1 MKIGDNNNC
10 NYLMQMCHTWI
21 GLPIKLLLSNIR
33 DLLNLWMV
41 SNNVHLLGNKWMK
54 GKETADMSHE
64 TCGTNRDCKNLADF
78 MKAVK
83 KHDTT
88 PLRTNGCVVSNVQH
102 SDLEKFTTHH
112 TVVDCLG
119 NDACDLG
126 PGTGGPCFFLIRSK
140 VSQMLPC
147 EPYNSEFSSVD

>member
-1 MKIGDNNNC
+1 MRFHHMKIGDNNNC

-41 SNNVHLLGNKWMK
+41 SNNVRLLGNKWMK

-64 TCGTNRDCKNLADF
+64 TYGTNRDCKNLADF

-88 PLRTNGCVVSNVQH
+88 PPQNKWVRCKQCATQWLWKKLRH
-102 SDLEKFTTHH
+102 TTLLWIALAMMHV
-112 TVVDCLG
+112 TWGQGLG
-119 NDACDLG
+119 A
-126 PGTGGPCFFLIRSK
+126 PVFFI
-140 VSQMLPC
+140 
-147 EPYNSEFSSVD
+147 